1 VRGAPNLAAAPAP
14 IHLKTRQRAAL
25 DKLLTVTP
33 ILIAVAGGLGS
44 VLRYAVGIALANTSA
59 ASLPSGTLAVNVIGS
74 CLLGITT
81 EWLRG
86 QTFAG
91 VDLRLVLGVGLLGGF
106 TTYSS
111 FNLEL
116 LRMLETG
123 ALARA
128 AGYFAL
134 TTAGCLL
141 AGAAG
146 ITFGRL
152 LMGR

>member
-1 VRGAPNLAAAPAP
+1 
-14 IHLKTRQRAAL
+14 
-25 DKLLTVTP
+25 
-33 ILIAVAGGLGS
+33 LIAVAGGLGS
-44 VLRYAVGIALANTSA
+44 VLRYAVGLALASGSGT
-59 ASLPSGTLAVNVIGS
+59 SLPFATLAVNVIGS
-74 CLLGITT
+74 CLLGIVT
-81 EWLRG
+81 EGLRG

-91 VDLRLVLGVGLLGGF
+91 ADLRLVLGVGLLGGF

-123 ALARA
+123 ALGRA

-134 TTAGCLL
+134 TVGGCLL

-146 ITFGRL
+146 IAVGRL
-152 LMGR
+152 VLGR